1 MAENK
6 MKEVAKLL
14 GVEMGVPFK
23 IKCSIDNPHKITEDG
38 LIDRDA
44 HECTR
49 KLSYLINGKLEVE
62 KPILDKVEKRYLE
75 NVLRPFKDKVEFIRK
90 DFHCSKS
97 QDYIH
102 IGIKNNLDM
111 DFPNFQRGTMYKG
124 MEENKPYTLEK
135 LGLFEEE

>member
-14 GVEMGVPFK
+14 EVEMGVPFK

-75 NVLRPFKDKVEFIRK
+75 NVLRPFKDRVIDITKTKDLDMEFIRVQLKK
-90 DFHCSKS
+90 DVM
-97 QDYIH
+97 
-102 IGIKNNLDM
+102 L
-111 DFPNFQRGTMYKG
+111 FPNFEKGIMYKG
-124 MEENKPYTLEK
+124 MELNRRYTLEK

>member
-14 GVEMGVPFK
+14 EVEMGVPFK

-75 NVLRPFKDKVEFIRK
+75 NVLRPFKDKVTFNIQK
-90 DFHCSKS
+90 IKS
-97 QDYIH
+97 IYISELKM
-102 IGIKNNLDM
+102 ILILI
-111 DFPNFQRGTMYKG
+111 FLTF
-124 MEENKPYTLEK
+124 NKEQCTK
-135 LGLFEEE
+135 AWS

>member
-14 GVEMGVPFK
+14 EVEMGVPFK

-75 NVLRPFKDKVEFIRK
+75 NVLRPFKDKVTFIRK

-97 QDYIH
+97 QEYIH
-102 IGIKNNLDM
+102 IGIENDFDI
-111 DFPNFQRGTMYKG
+111 DFPDFQRGTMYRG
-124 MEENKPYTLEK
+124 MEENKAYTLEK